1 MDYMARALDL
11 AERAK
16 GRCNPNPA
24 VGAVLV
30 HEGRVVGEG
39 FTQPPG
45 QAHAE
50 IVALDQAGSAA
61 RGATLFVTLEPCSH
75 RGLTGPCVE
84 ALIAAGVREVH
95 CAMLDPS
102 PWVDGSG
109 QRMLVA
115 NGIPVEVGQGES
127 AARRLNR
134 DYLHWIQTGRPYL
147 TAKWAMTLD
156 GKIAT
161 HTGSS
166 RWISGP
172 AARTLVGAWRAAAD
186 AVIVG
191 SGTLLRDDP
200 SLTARDADDQLLARQ
215 PLRVVLDSRGRL
227 PSTARLASGELPG
240 RTLVATTP
248 AGAERLVALRQD
260 AVELWIGQPGPD
272 GRVQPA
278 ELLAELGRRR
288 CISALVES
296 GGTLLATLQEQR
308 LVDEVVA
315 FIAPKLVGGANAP
328 TPIGGRG
335 AAEMSA
341 AVELLDVTFERVGR
355 DILVRGRPRACSP
368 AS

>member
-1 MDYMARALDL
+1 M
-11 AERAK
+11 
-16 GRCNPNPA
+16 
-24 VGAVLV
+24 
-30 HEGRVVGEG
+30 
-39 FTQPPG
+39 
-45 QAHAE
+45 
-50 IVALDQAGSAA
+50 
-61 RGATLFVTLEPCSH
+61 
-75 RGLTGPCVE
+75 
-84 ALIAAGVREVH
+84 
-95 CAMLDPS
+95 
-102 PWVDGSG
+102 
-109 QRMLVA
+109 
-115 NGIPVEVGQGES
+115 
-127 AARRLNR
+127 
-134 DYLHWIQTGRPYL
+134 HWIKTGRPYL

-172 AARTLVGAWRAAAD
+172 AARTLVGTWRAAAD

-191 SGTLLRDDP
+191 SGTVLQDDP

-248 AGAERLVALRQD
+248 AGAERLMALPWD
-260 AVELWIGQPGPD
+260 AVELWIGQPGVD

-278 ELLAELGRRR
+278 QLLAELGRRK
-288 CISALVES
+288 CIAALVES

-308 LVDEVVA
+308 LIDEVVA

-328 TPIGGRG
+328 TPIAGQG

-355 DILVRGRPRACSP
+355 DILVRGRPRVCSP
-368 AS
+368 GIVEEIGQVLSWRHDTTATLRIAARVGLDGTRLGDSIAVEGACLTVTALGPDWFEVGLAPETLRRTNLAERQPGDGVNLERATAARRTYGWALRSGPR